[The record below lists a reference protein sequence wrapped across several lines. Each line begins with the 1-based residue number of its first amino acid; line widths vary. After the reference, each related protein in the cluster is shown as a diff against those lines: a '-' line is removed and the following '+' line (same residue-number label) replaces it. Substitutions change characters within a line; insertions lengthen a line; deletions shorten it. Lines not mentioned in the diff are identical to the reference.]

1 MRDLLRKLEANFKF
15 VFGIKYKERLGGF
28 MKMFFHQSSN
38 DSAGADIIVDCQ
50 KMTLR
55 EELAQT
61 RYALEIAYS
70 NFDNVTDP
78 DLIDCYIYEVNA
90 TLKRYKYLIEQ
101 AADLNLLPEDQH
113 HEVYRALSLFS

>member
-1 MRDLLRKLEANFKF
+1 
-15 VFGIKYKERLGGF
+15 

-38 DSAGADIIVDCQ
+38 HCAQTDIIVDCH

-61 RYALEIAYS
+61 KYALEIAYS

-90 TLKRYKYLIEQ
+90 VLKRYRYLLEQ
-101 AADLNLLPEDQH
+101 AAETNLLPE
-113 HEVYRALSLFS
+113 EPIV

>member
-1 MRDLLRKLEANFKF
+1 
-15 VFGIKYKERLGGF
+15 
-28 MKMFFHQSSN
+28 MKMFFHQSFNVTDES
-38 DSAGADIIVDCQ
+38 DVIVDCR
-50 KMTLR
+50 KLSIH

-90 TLKRYKYLIEQ
+90 LLKRYKYLIDQ
-101 AADLNLLPEDQH
+101 AADKKLLPEETQ
-113 HEVYRALSLFS
+113 LL

>member
-1 MRDLLRKLEANFKF
+1 
-15 VFGIKYKERLGGF
+15 
-28 MKMFFHQSSN
+28 MKVFFHQSSN
-38 DSAGADIIVDCQ
+38 GAAGTDIIVDCQ
-50 KMTLR
+50 KLTIR

-90 TLKRYKYLIEQ
+90 VLKRYKYLLEQ
-101 AADLNLLPEDQH
+101 AEEKNLLPEGTH
-113 HEVYRALSLFS
+113 PEAYRPLTLFS

>member
-1 MRDLLRKLEANFKF
+1 
-15 VFGIKYKERLGGF
+15 
-28 MKMFFHQSSN
+28 MKVFFHQSSN
-38 DSAGADIIVDCQ
+38 DFENTDVIVDCR

-90 TLKRYKYLIEQ
+90 ILKRYKYLIEQ
-101 AADLNLLPEDQH
+101 ATEKNLLPEDEQN
-113 HEVYRALSLFS
+113 ETYRALSLFS

>member
-1 MRDLLRKLEANFKF
+1 
-15 VFGIKYKERLGGF
+15 

-38 DSAGADIIVDCQ
+38 GTADEDIIVDCR

-90 TLKRYKYLIEQ
+90 VLKRYKYLLEQ
-101 AADLNLLPEDQH
+101 AAETNLLPEEKH
-113 HEVYRALSLFS
+113 SEVYRALTLFS

>member
-1 MRDLLRKLEANFKF
+1 
-15 VFGIKYKERLGGF
+15 
-28 MKMFFHQSSN
+28 MKILFHQSAA
-38 DSAGADIIVDCQ
+38 DAEAADIIVDCTR
-50 KMTLR
+50 MSLR

-90 TLKRYKYLIEQ
+90 ILKRYKFLIEQ
-101 AADLNLLPEDQH
+101 AADQHLLPEEEH
-113 HEVYRALSLFS
+113 SEIYRALSLFS

>member
-1 MRDLLRKLEANFKF
+1 
-15 VFGIKYKERLGGF
+15 
-28 MKMFFHQSSN
+28 MKIFFHQSSN
-38 DSAGADIIVDCQ
+38 ASGDTDIIVDCQ
-50 KMTLR
+50 KLSIH

-90 TLKRYKYLIEQ
+90 IMKRYKYLIEQ
-101 AADLNLLPEDQH
+101 AAEMNLLPDEKH
-113 HEVYRALSLFS
+113 NEIYRALSLFS